1 MSDESEFTVITK
13 VKKATVAAKEPQTK
27 EVKSAAPAQPQKVV
41 LNNDDDDLIVSKSK
55 KLDAKTPVKVRIVL
69 A

>member
-1 MSDESEFTVITK
+1 MSDESEYTVITK
-13 VKKATVAAKEPQTK
+13 VKKATVAAKEPQTV
-27 EVKSAAPAQPQKVV
+27 EVKPAVPAQPQKVV

>member
-13 VKKATVAAKEPQTK
+13 VKKATVAAKEPN
-27 EVKSAAPAQPQKVV
+27 EALAQPQKVV

-55 KLDAKTPVKVRIVL
+55 NLDAKTPVKVRKF
-69 A
+69 

>member
-13 VKKATVAAKEPQTK
+13 VKKATVAAKEPKTE
-27 EVKSAAPAQPQKVV
+27 EVKPAAPEQPQKVV
-41 LNNDDDDLIVSKSK
+41 LNNDDDELIVSPSTN
-55 KLDAKTPVKVRIVL
+55 LAAKTPVKVRIVL

>member
-1 MSDESEFTVITK
+1 MSDGSEYTIITK
-13 VKKATVAAKEPQTK
+13 VKKATVAAKEPK
-27 EVKSAAPAQPQKVV
+27 IEEVKSEALAQPQKVV